1 MANIGAIIFSR
12 ITSSRLPGKALK
24 EIYNK
29 TLIERVIERSK
40 QIKKINHLCV
50 ATSDNKS
57 DDEIVDFVQSLGVDV
72 YRGSLDNVLERALR
86 AAEFYKYDSF
96 FRICGD
102 RPFFDHSY
110 YDQMIEEH
118 LKAMCDLTTNI
129 FPRTVPQGYTGE
141 VIKTLA
147 LKKILKMT
155 NKPLDLEHVT
165 RFFYKNASLF
175 SIKNISF
182 SLPKHIVD
190 LKLVIDDMEDYKRAE
205 WILKTINDR
214 EIKENS
220 QSIFQLAMEWEN
232 NQKIKS

>member
-1 MANIGAIIFSR
+1 MRIGGIIFSR
-12 ITSSRLPGKALK
+12 ITSTRLPGKALK

-29 TLIERVIERSK
+29 TLIERVIERAK
-40 QIKKINHLCV
+40 EIKKINHLCI
-50 ATSDNKS
+50 ATSNQKS
-57 DDEIVDFVQSLGVDV
+57 DDVIADFALSHGIDV
-72 YRGSLDNVLERALR
+72 YRGSLNNVLERALK
-86 AAEFYKYDSF
+86 AAELYKYDSF

-102 RPFFDHSY
+102 RPFFDHNY

-118 LKAMCDLTTNI
+118 LKEMCDLTTNI

-147 LKKILKMT
+147 LKKTLKMT
-155 NKPLDLEHVT
+155 NKPQDLEHVT
-165 RFFYKNASLF
+165 RFFYRNASLF

-190 LKLVIDDMEDYKRAE
+190 LKLVIDDMEDYNRAE

-214 EIKENS
+214 QMKENS
-220 QSIFQLAMEWEN
+220 QTIFQLAMEWEN

>member
-1 MANIGAIIFSR
+1 MRIGGIIFSR
-12 ITSSRLPGKALK
+12 ISSTRLPGKALK

-29 TLIERVIERSK
+29 TLIERVIERAK
-40 QIKKINHLCV
+40 EIKKINHLCI
-50 ATSDNKS
+50 ATSNQKS
-57 DDEIVDFVQSLGVDV
+57 DDVIADFALSHGIDV
-72 YRGSLDNVLERALR
+72 YRGSLNNVLERALK

-118 LKAMCDLTTNI
+118 LKEMCDLTTNI

-147 LKKILKMT
+147 LKKTLKMT
-155 NKPLDLEHVT
+155 NKPQDLEHVT
-165 RFFYKNASLF
+165 RFFYRNASLF

-190 LKLVIDDMEDYKRAE
+190 LKLVIDDMEDYNRAE

-214 EIKENS
+214 QMKENS
-220 QSIFQLAMEWEN
+220 QTIFQLAMEWEN